1 MIKTVGIVSLSRGLL
16 GEDFIKHELDLGIKR
31 LEDYGL
37 EVRFLPNALKATGI
51 FNVINGIIVGKP
63 QDESH
68 YQAYKENF
76 LEVIDADIPILYN
89 VNVGHA
95 TPRAIVPFGLMAHV
109 DAEEQV
115 IRFED

>member
-1 MIKTVGIVSLSRGLL
+1 MRWVIWENLSVRVSWDWI
-16 GEDFIKHELDLGIKR
+16 EK
-31 LEDYGL
+31 
-37 EVRFLPNALKATGI
+37 LKATGI

-76 LEVIDADIPILYN
+76 LEVIDADIPILNN

-95 TPRAIVPFGLMAHV
+95 TPRAIVPFGLRAHV